1 MLKLLNSNSKLRLLT
16 LNRVLINLGD
26 SLYYIAIMWIIYEI
40 TEDTMYTGIAGFLFS
55 FPEVLGFFAG
65 PIIDRKDKP
74 FLLNFASFIQLLTI
88 SIILLLEIF
97 NLLNIWILLITIP
110 IFSAASEFT
119 YPINSTLL
127 PEIVENEDLVLG
139 NSIMVISSTGI
150 DLVFNAI
157 AGVLLSILT
166 IKSIFLVNSGI
177 NLSAL
182 LCAFI
187 FGKLFKKHRLRTTNK
202 LNAKSNITIKRYV
215 KDLKDSIR
223 FLKNRTLLYLL
234 LPLIL
239 VNLFYAIMKVNLP
252 EFSQNVFGSAFGYG
266 LILSFTAIGS
276 MIGSSMSG
284 KVSKKIRIGIV
295 LPVLFL
301 LTGISWTLM
310 FLSIEFSPYISG
322 LFIILAASMNGLVNI
337 LYSTLFQ
344 QLPPRDMIGR
354 IHTLNMS
361 LIACAIP
368 IGSLLGGI
376 LCRYIPTNFVFFLYG
391 VSFLCISIFML
402 LSKDIRCLPNLNQI
416 NYEYLE

>member
-74 FLLNFASFIQLLTI
+74 FLLNFASFIQFLTI

-127 PEIVENEDLVLG
+127 PEIIKNEDLVLG
-139 NSIMVISSTGI
+139 NSIMAISSTGI

-187 FGKLFKKHRLRTTNK
+187 FGKMFKKRSSRTTTK

-215 KDLKDSIR
+215 NDLKDSIR

-239 VNLFYAIMKVNLP
+239 VNLFYAIMKVNLH
-252 EFSQNVFGSAFGYG
+252 QY
-266 LILSFTAIGS
+266 
-276 MIGSSMSG
+276 
-284 KVSKKIRIGIV
+284 R
-295 LPVLFL
+295 LF
-301 LTGISWTLM
+301 
-310 FLSIEFSPYISG
+310 
-322 LFIILAASMNGLVNI
+322 ANGLS
-337 LYSTLFQ
+337 Y
-344 QLPPRDMIGR
+344 PKG
-354 IHTLNMS
+354 
-361 LIACAIP
+361 
-368 IGSLLGGI
+368 
-376 LCRYIPTNFVFFLYG
+376 
-391 VSFLCISIFML
+391 
-402 LSKDIRCLPNLNQI
+402 
-416 NYEYLE
+416 